1 MGEPCFAKTRTRRT
15 RTEYVKVT
23 MQTDLEILDVLG
35 LSNIGMDRMVK
46 VGNDKGNKQHHGH
59 G

>member
-15 RTEYVKVT
+15 RTEYMKVT

-35 LSNIGMDRMVK
+35 LSNIGMDRMAK
-46 VGNDKGNKQHHGH
+46 VGN
-59 G
+59 